1 MTPPT
6 PSDYSDDRLV
16 AFLRRNLA
24 GERLLADAATHF
36 HDVDIYAVDP
46 VILTSVHEPAPAKK
60 GDGDSWFF
68 FTHVNPKSSRDTR
81 RSRQVAGGVGT
92 WHSERASRAVFDD
105 EGNCIGH
112 FQYFSYKIKTGKNF
126 GERTQWYMV
135 EFSDDDKEGNHDRIH
150 GGEPVLVLCK
160 IYKAHSSSRSSAA
173 RKRKP
178 TDALLNQVSSPVKA
192 KRRLFDSTASISS
205 AAASQ
210 EPVSS
215 KAWYELAA
223 RLKSLHSGIESR
235 PSQDQAESEASQE
248 QVRSYH
254 LSSRLESLCSGLVP
268 KPSQDEEAKPE
279 EPGASQEKLS
289 SRTSYNLQLQ
299 GKSNATLDSAF
310 RSELDPSQDKVSES
324 IIQRFW
330 TEATE
335 KQEASQAKLLRDKSN
350 ATLDSVFKSEL
361 EPLQDKVSES
371 IIQRFWTSETEASQV
386 DKSTMNCSFLMAGG
400 ALPMRTHCAP
410 EVAVSS
416 ASGIGN
422 DITVSCSSEL
432 GCVVGAPTYNEL
444 GGIAGG
450 GFTGNLDVRSMPFG
464 PVPLAVAASWLFSGP
479 DIWGC

>member
-1 MTPPT
+1 M
-6 PSDYSDDRLV
+6 
-16 AFLRRNLA
+16 
-24 GERLLADAATHF
+24 
-36 HDVDIYAVDP
+36 
-46 VILTSVHEPAPAKK
+46 
-60 GDGDSWFF
+60 
-68 FTHVNPKSSRDTR
+68 
-81 RSRQVAGGVGT
+81 
-92 WHSERASRAVFDD
+92 
-105 EGNCIGH
+105 
-112 FQYFSYKIKTGKNF
+112 
-126 GERTQWYMV
+126 
-135 EFSDDDKEGNHDRIH
+135 
-150 GGEPVLVLCK
+150 
-160 IYKAHSSSRSSAA
+160 
-173 RKRKP
+173 
-178 TDALLNQVSSPVKA
+178 KA

-268 KPSQDEEAKPE
+268 KPLQDEEAKPE
-279 EPGASQEKLS
+279 EPGVSQEKLS
-289 SRTSYNLQLQ
+289 SRASYNLQLQ
-299 GKSNATLDSAF
+299 GNSVF

-335 KQEASQAKLLRDKSN
+335 KQEASQEKLLQDKSN
-350 ATLDSVFKSEL
+350 ATLDSAFKSEL
-361 EPLQDKVSES
+361 EPSQDKVSES

-386 DKSTMNCSFLMAGG
+386 DKSTMNCSLMAGG

-416 ASGIGN
+416 ASWIGN

-464 PVPLAVAASWLFSGP
+464 PVPPAAAASWLFSGP